1 MNDIHIFE
9 MGNGFYKEN
18 NEYCEEMRL
27 ACLIGG
33 EYKNQFE
40 TFKFNFYDIK
50 GILEDLLDYLGF
62 EGRYSLQVNNL
73 PKEMH
78 PYQSANIVLN
88 GREIGII
95 GKLAP
100 TYMKDDVFVFEVSVK
115 KLLENR
121 CKGIQVTEIS
131 KYPTILKDVAFVV
144 EKEILASDLVKEIK
158 KAGGKL
164 LKEIQIFD
172 KYEGDKI
179 ESDKK
184 SLAFK
189 LTFNDLTKTLTDDE
203 VMSVFNKIIDEV
215 TKKFKCVV
223 RDK

>member
-1 MNDIHIFE
+1 M
-9 MGNGFYKEN
+9 
-18 NEYCEEMRL
+18 L
-27 ACLIGG
+27 ACLISG

-50 GILEDLLDYLGF
+50 GILEDLLDYLGYKD
-62 EGRYSLQVNNL
+62 RYSLQINEL

-78 PYQSANIVLN
+78 KYQSANIVLN
-88 GREIGII
+88 GKEIGII
-95 GKLAP
+95 GKLSP
-100 TYMKDDVFVFEVSVK
+100 EFIKDDVFVFEISIK

-121 CKGIQVTEIS
+121 CKGIQVAEIS
-131 KYPTILKDVAFVV
+131 KYPTILKDVAFVLD
-144 EKEILASDLVKEIK
+144 KEILASDVVREIK
-158 KAGGKL
+158 KSGGKL

-172 KYEGDKI
+172 KYEGEKI
-179 ESDKK
+179 DSNKK

-203 VMSVFNKIIDEV
+203 VMELFNKIITNV
-215 TKKFKCVV
+215 SSKFNCTL